1 MMAETRGA
9 AKPAVQVDGN
19 NAEEPPDPNA
29 KLYEELGELA
39 RFIDTTMKTLS
50 EFSAPVNNS
59 TQQLPQAMSHLTDLK
74 AMTERGTHEVIRQVE
89 AIQDNHVRLA
99 QTLKDLTHAL
109 RLAQASSSLTDQ
121 LQSIAR
127 TLTDDDKRLIEIMTA
142 LSFQDL
148 VAQSVN
154 KLVTILDEVE
164 HKLLQ
169 LVVVFGPYQKQVAQ
183 KDQGKASE
191 MLKQLEATKS
201 TSMNQDLVDEI
212 LKQFGFN

>member
-1 MMAETRGA
+1 MMAQSRPA
-9 AKPAVQVDGN
+9 AKAKD
-19 NAEEPPDPNA
+19 AMDDEEPTEVAPDT

-50 EFSAPVNNS
+50 EFSVPVS
-59 TQQLPQAMSHLTDLK
+59 ASSEQLPQAQTHLLNLK
-74 AMTERGTHEVIRQVE
+74 TQTEQGTHRVMMEVE
-89 AIQDNHVRLA
+89 SIQDNHVHVGKM
-99 QTLKDLTHAL
+99 LKELTHAL
-109 RLAQASSSLTDQ
+109 QQANVAPNLIQQVQKITQD
-121 LQSIAR
+121 LNK
-127 TLTDDDKRLIEIMTA
+127 DDKRLLDIMTA

-169 LVVVFGPYQKQVAQ
+169 LVVVFGPYQKQAA
-183 KDQGKASE
+183 KNDQGKANE
-191 MLKQLEATKS
+191 MLKQLEATKN
-201 TSMNQDLVDEI
+201 TSMNQDLADEI

>member
-1 MMAETRGA
+1 MVQPRA
-9 AKPAVQVDGN
+9 AAQSQTAV
-19 NAEEPPDPNA
+19 NADEPVEKSPDS

-50 EFSAPVNNS
+50 EFSAPVNTS
-59 TQQLPQAMSHLTDLK
+59 TQQLPQAQTHLLNLK
-74 AMTERGTHEVIRQVE
+74 SQTEEGTHKVMLEVE
-89 AIQDNHVRLA
+89 AIQENHTQIA
-99 QTLKDLTHAL
+99 KILKDLTQAL
-109 RLAQASSSLTDQ
+109 QQAKVSPGLMHQ
-121 LQSIAR
+121 LQ
-127 TLTDDDKRLIEIMTA
+127 TVGEQLGQDDKRLLDIMTA

-169 LVVVFGPYQKQVAQ
+169 LVVVFGPYQKQAAN

-191 MLKQLEATKS
+191 MLKQLEATKK
-201 TSMNQDLVDEI
+201 TSMNQDLADEI

>member
-1 MMAETRGA
+1 MAQIRATAQSRDEMNE
-9 AKPAVQVDGN
+9 PEQDGK
-19 NAEEPPDPNA
+19 APDT

-50 EFSAPVNNS
+50 EFSAPVSSS
-59 TQQLPQAMSHLTDLK
+59 TEQLPQALTHLTNLK
-74 AMTERGTHEVIRQVE
+74 TVTEQGTHKVMLEVE
-89 AIQDNHVRLA
+89 AIQDNHTKIST
-99 QTLKDLTHAL
+99 TLKELTQAMLQAQVSPAL
-109 RLAQASSSLTDQ
+109 MKQFQKVGQQ
-121 LQSIAR
+121 LGQ
-127 TLTDDDKRLIEIMTA
+127 DDKRLLDIMTA

-169 LVVVFGPYQKQVAQ
+169 LVVVFGPYQKQVAK
-183 KDQGKASE
+183 KDQGKANE
-191 MLKQLEATKS
+191 MLKQLEATKN
-201 TSMNQDLVDEI
+201 TSMNQDLADEI

>member
-1 MMAETRGA
+1 MTGTRGT
-9 AKPAVQVDGN
+9 AKPAVRANENG
-19 NAEEPPDPNA
+19 AEEPADPNA

-50 EFSAPVNNS
+50 EFSTPVNNS

-74 AMTERGTHEVIRQVE
+74 AMTERGTHEVMRQVE
-89 AIQDNHVRLA
+89 GIQNNHVRLA

-109 RLAQASSSLTDQ
+109 RLAQASPSLTEQ
-121 LQSIAR
+121 LKTITHMLA
-127 TLTDDDKRLIEIMTA
+127 DDDRRLIEIMTA

-169 LVVVFGPYQKQVAQ
+169 LVVVFGPYQKQVVQ
-183 KDQGKASE
+183 KDQGKANE
-191 MLKQLEATKS
+191 MLRQLEAKKTRRW
-201 TSMNQDLVDEI
+201 TRI
-212 LKQFGFN
+212 LPTRS

>member
-1 MMAETRGA
+1 MAQPQA
-9 AKPAVQVDGN
+9 ATKKQIAVNDDEQE
-19 NAEEPPDPNA
+19 AKAPDT

-50 EFSAPVNNS
+50 EFSAPVNTS
-59 TQQLPQAMSHLTDLK
+59 TEQLPQAQTHLLNLK
-74 AMTERGTHEVIRQVE
+74 TQTEQGTHRVMLEVE
-89 AIQDNHVRLA
+89 AIQDNHAQISKMLKEMT
-99 QTLKDLTHAL
+99 QTLQQAKVSPAL
-109 RLAQASSSLTDQ
+109 IQQ
-121 LQSIAR
+121 MH
-127 TLTDDDKRLIEIMTA
+127 TLGQTLGQDDKRLLDIMTA

-169 LVVVFGPYQKQVAQ
+169 LVVVFGPYQKQAA
-183 KDQGKASE
+183 KADQGKASE
-191 MLKQLEATKS
+191 MLKQLEATKN
-201 TSMNQDLVDEI
+201 TSMDQDLADEI

>member
-1 MMAETRGA
+1 MAQSRGA
-9 AKPAVQVDGN
+9 AQSRNEINEPEQDGK
-19 NAEEPPDPNA
+19 APDT

-50 EFSAPVNNS
+50 EFSAPVNSS
-59 TQQLPQAMSHLTDLK
+59 TEQLPQALTHLTNLK
-74 AMTERGTHEVIRQVE
+74 TLTEKGTHEVMLQVE
-89 AIQDNHVRLA
+89 AIQDNHTQISTMLKQLTQGLQQA
-99 QTLKDLTHAL
+99 QVAPVLM
-109 RLAQASSSLTDQ
+109 QQ
-121 LQSIAR
+121 LQKVGQQ
-127 TLTDDDKRLIEIMTA
+127 LGQDDKRLLDIMTA

-169 LVVVFGPYQKQVAQ
+169 LVVVFGPYQKQAAKKNQ
-183 KDQGKASE
+183 DKATE
-191 MLKQLEATKS
+191 MLKQLEATKN
-201 TSMNQDLVDEI
+201 TSMNQDLADEI

>member
-1 MMAETRGA
+1 MAQLRA
-9 AKPAVQVDGN
+9 AAQSQPATDDLDQ
-19 NAEEPPDPNA
+19 EEKTPDT

-50 EFSAPVNNS
+50 EFSAPVNAS
-59 TQQLPQAMSHLTDLK
+59 TEQLPQAQTHLLNLK
-74 AMTERGTHEVIRQVE
+74 TQTEQGTHRVMLEVE
-89 AIQDNHVRLA
+89 AIQDNHAHISTMLKEMTRALQQAKVSPEIIQQLHTLG
-99 QTLKDLTHAL
+99 QTLGQDY
-109 RLAQASSSLTDQ
+109 
-121 LQSIAR
+121 
-127 TLTDDDKRLIEIMTA
+127 KRLLDIMTA

-169 LVVVFGPYQKQVAQ
+169 LVVVFGPYQKQAA
-183 KDQGKASE
+183 KTDQSKASE
-191 MLKQLEATKS
+191 MLKQLEATKN
-201 TSMNQDLVDEI
+201 TSMDQDLADEI

>member
-1 MMAETRGA
+1 MAQTRA
-9 AKPAVQVDGN
+9 AANSQDAVNEDQPAEK
-19 NAEEPPDPNA
+19 APDA

-50 EFSAPVNNS
+50 EFSAPVNAS
-59 TQQLPQAMSHLTDLK
+59 TEQLPQAQTHLLNLK
-74 AMTERGTHEVIRQVE
+74 TQTEQGTHRVMLEVE
-89 AIQDNHVRLA
+89 AIQDNHT
-99 QTLKDLTHAL
+99 QISKMFKDLTQVL
-109 RLAQASSSLTDQ
+109 QQAKVSPEVLQQCQKIGQQ
-121 LQSIAR
+121 LGQ
-127 TLTDDDKRLIEIMTA
+127 DDKRLLDIMTA

-169 LVVVFGPYQKQVAQ
+169 LVVVFGPYQKQAAK
-183 KDQGKASE
+183 KDQGKANE
-191 MLKQLEATKS
+191 MLKQLEATKN
-201 TSMNQDLVDEI
+201 TSMNQDLADEI

>member
-1 MMAETRGA
+1 MAHARGVP
-9 AKPAVQVDGN
+9 KKDLEVDELGG
-19 NAEEPPDPNA
+19 EQPDPNT

-50 EFSAPVNNS
+50 EFSVPVSNS
-59 TQQLPQAMSHLTDLK
+59 TEQLPQAVSHLTNLK
-74 AMTERGTHEVIRQVE
+74 TMTEKGTHEVMRQVE
-89 AIQDNHVRLA
+89 AIQDNHVRIA
-99 QTLKDLTHAL
+99 RVLKDLSRAL
-109 RLAQASSSLTDQ
+109 QAAKADGALSQQISAVTEV
-121 LQSIAR
+121 LQ
-127 TLTDDDKRLIEIMTA
+127 DDDKRLIDIMTA

-169 LVVVFGPYQKQVAQ
+169 LVVVFGPYQKQAAKNSQ
-183 KDQGKASE
+183 DKASE
-191 MLKQLEATKS
+191 MLRQLEATKN
-201 TSMNQDLVDEI
+201 TSMNQDLADEI

>member
-1 MMAETRGA
+1 MAQSRVA
-9 AKPAVQVDGN
+9 AQSQNEMDDPEQDGK
-19 NAEEPPDPNA
+19 APDT

-50 EFSAPVNNS
+50 EFSAPVNTS
-59 TQQLPQAMSHLTDLK
+59 TQQLPQALTHLTNLK
-74 AMTERGTHEVIRQVE
+74 TLTEQGTHKVMLEVE
-89 AIQDNHVRLA
+89 AMQDNHIQIGKVI
-99 QTLKDLTHAL
+99 KELTHTL
-109 RLAQASSSLTDQ
+109 QQAQAAPSLMQQVQQVSRQ
-121 LQSIAR
+121 LGQ
-127 TLTDDDKRLIEIMTA
+127 DDKRLLDIMTA

-169 LVVVFGPYQKQVAQ
+169 LVVVFGPYQKQVAKQ
-183 KDQGKASE
+183 DQGKASE
-191 MLKQLEATKS
+191 MLKQLEATKN
-201 TSMNQDLVDEI
+201 TSMDQDLADEI

>member
-1 MMAETRGA
+1 MAQVRAA
-9 AKPAVQVDGN
+9 AKSQDAVNED
-19 NAEEPPDPNA
+19 EPEQKAPDT

-50 EFSAPVNNS
+50 ECSAPVSAS
-59 TQQLPQAMSHLTDLK
+59 TEQLPQALTHLTNLK
-74 AMTERGTHEVIRQVE
+74 TLTEQGTHKVMLEVE
-89 AIQDNHVRLA
+89 AIQDNHIQVSKMLNE
-99 QTLKDLTHAL
+99 LTQAL
-109 RLAQASSSLTDQ
+109 QRAKVAPELMQQ
-121 LQSIAR
+121 LQTIGQHLGR
-127 TLTDDDKRLIEIMTA
+127 DDKRLLDIMTA

-169 LVVVFGPYQKQVAQ
+169 LVVVFGPYQKQAA
-183 KDQGKASE
+183 KTDQGKASE
-191 MLKQLEATKS
+191 MLKQLEATKN
-201 TSMNQDLVDEI
+201 TSMDQDLADEI

>member
-1 MMAETRGA
+1 MAQPRAA
-9 AKPAVQVDGN
+9 AKSQEVVN
-19 NAEEPPDPNA
+19 EEEPADKTPDT

-50 EFSAPVNNS
+50 EFSTPVS
-59 TQQLPQAMSHLTDLK
+59 TSTEQLPQAQTHLLNLK
-74 AMTERGTHEVIRQVE
+74 TQTEQGTHRVMLE
-89 AIQDNHVRLA
+89 AEASQDNHAHLSKLLKEMT
-99 QTLKDLTHAL
+99 QTLQLAKASPAL
-109 RLAQASSSLTDQ
+109 MQQMQVLGQGLGQ
-121 LQSIAR
+121 
-127 TLTDDDKRLIEIMTA
+127 DDKRLLDIMTA

-169 LVVVFGPYQKQVAQ
+169 LVVVFGPYQKQAA
-183 KDQGKASE
+183 KTDQGKASQ
-191 MLKQLEATKS
+191 MLKQLEATKN
-201 TSMNQDLVDEI
+201 TSMDQDLADEI

>member
-1 MMAETRGA
+1 MAEPRGA
-9 AKPAVQVDGN
+9 AQSRDEMDDPEQDVKA
-19 NAEEPPDPNA
+19 PDT

-50 EFSAPVNNS
+50 EFSAPVNTS
-59 TQQLPQAMSHLTDLK
+59 TQQLPQALTHLTNLK
-74 AMTERGTHEVIRQVE
+74 TLTEQGTHKVMLEVE
-89 AIQDNHVRLA
+89 AMQDNHIQIGKVI
-99 QTLKDLTHAL
+99 KELTHTL
-109 RLAQASSSLTDQ
+109 QQAQVAPSLLQQVQKIGRQ
-121 LQSIAR
+121 LGQ
-127 TLTDDDKRLIEIMTA
+127 DDKRLLDIMTA

-169 LVVVFGPYQKQVAQ
+169 LVVVFGPYQKQVAKQ
-183 KDQGKASE
+183 DQGKASE
-191 MLKQLEATKS
+191 MLKQLEATKN
-201 TSMNQDLVDEI
+201 TSMDQDLADEI

>member
-1 MMAETRGA
+1 MAQLRGA
-9 AKPAVQVDGN
+9 AQSRNEMDEPEQDGK
-19 NAEEPPDPNA
+19 APDT

-50 EFSAPVNNS
+50 EFSAPVNSS
-59 TQQLPQAMSHLTDLK
+59 TEQLPQALTHLTNLK
-74 AMTERGTHEVIRQVE
+74 TLTEKGTHEVMLHVE
-89 AIQDNHVRLA
+89 AIQESHTQINTMLKELTQALQKAQVSPQLMQQVQTVGQRLG
-99 QTLKDLTHAL
+99 Q
-109 RLAQASSSLTDQ
+109 
-121 LQSIAR
+121 
-127 TLTDDDKRLIEIMTA
+127 DDKRLLDIMTA

-169 LVVVFGPYQKQVAQ
+169 LVVVFGPYQKQVAK

-191 MLKQLEATKS
+191 MLKQLEATKN
-201 TSMNQDLVDEI
+201 TSMNQDLADEI

>member
-1 MMAETRGA
+1 MMGQPRA
-9 AKPAVQVDGN
+9 ATTLRNAVNENEGTEK
-19 NAEEPPDPNA
+19 APDT

-50 EFSAPVNNS
+50 EFSAPVNTS
-59 TQQLPQAMSHLTDLK
+59 TQQLPQAQTHLLNLK
-74 AMTERGTHEVIRQVE
+74 TQTEQGTHEVMRQVE
-89 AIQDNHVRLA
+89 AIQDNHEKINA
-99 QTLKDLTHAL
+99 MLKELTYSLQKGQAAPAL
-109 RLAQASSSLTDQ
+109 LQHVQKVGQALG
-121 LQSIAR
+121 
-127 TLTDDDKRLIEIMTA
+127 DDDKRLLDIMTA

-169 LVVVFGPYQKQVAQ
+169 LVVVFGPYQKQAANT
-183 KDQGKASE
+183 DQGKASE
-191 MLKQLEATKS
+191 MLKQLEATKK
-201 TSMNQDLVDEI
+201 TSMNQDLADEI

>member
-1 MMAETRGA
+1 MMAHLRAGQKKEIDVEDDA
-9 AKPAVQVDGN
+9 S
-19 NAEEPPDPNA
+19 EPSDPNT

-50 EFSAPVNNS
+50 EFSTPVSNS
-59 TQQLPQAMSHLTDLK
+59 TEQLPQAVTHLTNLK
-74 AMTERGTHEVIRQVE
+74 AMTEQGTHEVMRQVE
-89 AIQDNHVRLA
+89 AMQDNHQKMAKVLA
-99 QTLKDLTHAL
+99 HLSHAL
-109 RLAQASSSLTDQ
+109 QKSECDPQLTAQLSTIGDT
-121 LQSIAR
+121 IR
-127 TLTDDDKRLIEIMTA
+127 DDDKRLVDIMTA

-169 LVVVFGPYQKQVAQ
+169 LVVVFGPYQKQAAKSTQ
-183 KDQGKASE
+183 DKASE
-191 MLKQLEATKS
+191 MLRQLEATKS
-201 TSMNQDLVDEI
+201 TSMNQDLADEI